1 LFSPSAARQSDEVLE
16 SETLNST
23 RHTDPPVHTEA
34 AGPEGSEIAGSQSIE
49 PAMDADEQAASAPL
63 RKRKGD
69 LLPRLGWGFLSVAVI
84 IGAYWIYTV
93 LPGSNQVL
101 TPTPSMVVEALV
113 EAIADGSL
121 FAHIGASL
129 YRVLVGFAIGVV
141 LAVLIGCTAGWFRL
155 AGYLLDPIIEA
166 IRPIPALAYIPL
178 VIVWVG
184 IDEPARIVI
193 IVLAVFKPTVV
204 NTRQGMKEI
213 PNIYVEAAESL
224 GASKLATFWRV
235 ALPNAVPF
243 IMSGMR
249 TGLATGFLALVAA
262 ELIASSNGLGFLISN
277 AGQTLQIDIV
287 LMGIV
292 VIGIVATI
300 LDTIAV
306 RIQSYLTRWSEVRR

>member
-1 LFSPSAARQSDEVLE
+1 MR
-16 SETLNST
+16 TLKN
-23 RHTDPPVHTEA
+23 RREDPPRARLT
-34 AGPEGSEIAGSQSIE
+34 S
-49 PAMDADEQAASAPL
+49 L
-63 RKRKGD
+63 RRSGE
-69 LLPRLGWGFLSVAVI
+69 LLPKVAWGALSVATV
-84 IGAYWIYTV
+84 IGAYWIYTI
-93 LPGSNQVL
+93 LPTSNQVI
-101 TPTPSMVVEALV
+101 TPPPTKVLEALV
-113 EAIADGSL
+113 NALLNGSL
-121 FAHIGASL
+121 IGHIGASL
-129 YRVLVGFAIGVV
+129 YRVLIGFVIGVG
-141 LAVLIGCTAGWFRL
+141 LAVVIGCTAGWFKT

-178 VIVWVG
+178 VIVWIG

-204 NTRQGMKEI
+204 NTRQGMKEV

-235 ALPNAVPF
+235 ALPNAIPF

-277 AGQTLQIDIV
+277 AGQNLRIDIV

-300 LDTIAV
+300 LDGIAV
-306 RIQSYLTRWSEVRR
+306 RIQKYLTRWSEARR

>member
-1 LFSPSAARQSDEVLE
+1 
-16 SETLNST
+16 LNST
-23 RHTDPPVHTEA
+23 GETGPPTLRSGA
-34 AGPEGSEIAGSQSIE
+34 TGPDSSESIGSPIVESNAQQRSVL
-49 PAMDADEQAASAPL
+49 APV
-63 RKRKGD
+63 RKNGD
-69 LLPRLGWGFLSVAVI
+69 IVPKLLWGTLSVALV
-84 IGAYWIYTV
+84 IGAYWVYTI

-101 TPTPSMVVEALV
+101 TPTPLKVVEALFK
-113 EAIADGSL
+113 AIANGSL
-121 FAHIGASL
+121 FEHVGASL
-129 YRVLVGFAIGVV
+129 YRVLIGFAIGVA
-141 LAVLIGCTAGWFRL
+141 LAVLIGCTAGWFRT
-155 AGYLLDPIIEA
+155 AGYLLDPLIEA

-184 IDEPARIVI
+184 IDEPARIII

-224 GASKLATFWRV
+224 GASTIATFWRV

-277 AGQTLQIDIV
+277 AGQNLRIDIV

-300 LDTIAV
+300 LDAIAV
-306 RIQSYLTRWSEVRR
+306 RVQNYLTRWSEVRR

>member
-1 LFSPSAARQSDEVLE
+1 MAMPERTPVPPQTGRLKKRDSRQLALKIGLG
-16 SETLNST
+16 TLS
-23 RHTDPPVHTEA
+23 
-34 AGPEGSEIAGSQSIE
+34 IAT
-49 PAMDADEQAASAPL
+49 
-63 RKRKGD
+63 
-69 LLPRLGWGFLSVAVI
+69 VI
-84 IGAYWIYTV
+84 GVYWIYTL

-101 TPTPSMVVEALV
+101 TPPPPKILDALF
-113 EAIADGSL
+113 ASIGNGSL
-121 FAHIGASL
+121 ITHILASL
-129 YRVLVGFAIGVV
+129 NRVLWGFAIGVA
-141 LAVLIGCTAGWFRL
+141 LAVLIGCTAGWFRI

-184 IDEPARIVI
+184 IDEPSRIII
-193 IVLAVFKPTVV
+193 IVLAVFKPCVV

-224 GASKLATFWRV
+224 GSSKFATFWRV

-262 ELIASSNGLGFLISN
+262 ELIASQNGLGYLISN
-277 AGQTLQIDIV
+277 AGSNLRIDIV

-292 VIGIVATI
+292 VIGVVATI
-300 LDTIAV
+300 LDAIAV
-306 RIQSYLTRWSEVRR
+306 RIQRYLTRWSEVRQK